1 MDWKFIFL
9 SFQGRLNRK
18 PYWLGTLAII
28 GVIAVA
34 VLGLVFLTGGAGGY
48 AAIAILYLVLLWP
61 TLAIGVKRLHDRGK
75 SAWWLVVFY
84 VVPTVLNVLAESG
97 DGGDGIGAMI
107 FGLAGL
113 AISIW
118 ALVELGFLRG
128 TVGAN
133 RYGPD
138 PLAQPAA

>member
-18 PYWLGTLAII
+18 PYWLGTIALLSLVVIGVFGVMFLAGGGGGVAAI
-28 GVIAVA
+28 GVI
-34 VLGLVFLTGGAGGY
+34 
-48 AAIAILYLVLLWP
+48 YLILLWP
-61 TLAIGVKRLHDRGK
+61 TLAIGVKRLHDRNK

-84 VVPTVLNVLAESG
+84 VAPTLLNVLGE
-97 DGGDGIGAMI
+97 GGDGEGVGAII
-107 FGLAGL
+107 FGLASL

-138 PLAQPAA
+138 PLASWPV

>member
-18 PYWLGTLAII
+18 PYWLGTIALLSLVII
-28 GVIAVA
+28 GVFGVM
-34 VLGLVFLTGGAGGY
+34 FLTGGGGV
-48 AAIAILYLVLLWP
+48 AAIGVIYLLLLWP
-61 TLAIGVKRLHDRGK
+61 TLAIGVKRLHDRNR

-84 VVPTVLNVLAESG
+84 VVPTLLNVLVE
-97 DGGDGIGAMI
+97 GGDGEGVGAMI
-107 FGLAGL
+107 FGLASL

-138 PLAQPAA
+138 PLASPAG

>member
-18 PYWLGTLAII
+18 PYWLGTIALLSLVII
-28 GVIAVA
+28 GVFGVM
-34 VLGLVFLTGGAGGY
+34 FLAGGGGGV
-48 AAIAILYLVLLWP
+48 AAIGVIYLLLLWP
-61 TLAIGVKRLHDRGK
+61 TLAIGVKRLHDRDK

-84 VVPTVLNVLAESG
+84 VVPTLLNVLGE
-97 DGGDGIGAMI
+97 GGDGEGVGAII
-107 FGLAGL
+107 FGLASL

-138 PLAQPAA
+138 PLASPAG

>member
-18 PYWLGTLAII
+18 PYWLGTIALLSLVII
-28 GVIAVA
+28 GVFGVM
-34 VLGLVFLTGGAGGY
+34 FLTGGGGV
-48 AAIAILYLVLLWP
+48 AAIGVIYLLLLWP
-61 TLAIGVKRLHDRGK
+61 TLAIGVKRLHDRNR

-84 VVPTVLNVLAESG
+84 VVPTLLNVLVE
-97 DGGDGIGAMI
+97 GGDGEGGGAMI
-107 FGLAGL
+107 FGLASL

-138 PLAQPAA
+138 PLASPAA

>member
-18 PYWLGTLAII
+18 PYWLGTIALLSLVII
-28 GVIAVA
+28 GVFGVM
-34 VLGLVFLTGGAGGY
+34 FLTGGGGV
-48 AAIAILYLVLLWP
+48 AAIGVIYLLLLWP
-61 TLAIGVKRLHDRGK
+61 TLAIGVKRLHDRNR

-84 VVPTVLNVLAESG
+84 VVPTLLNVLGA
-97 DGGDGIGAMI
+97 GGDGDGVGATI
-107 FGLAGL
+107 FGLASL

-138 PLAQPAA
+138 PLASPAG

>member
-18 PYWLGTLAII
+18 PYWLGTIALLSLVII
-28 GVIAVA
+28 GVFGVM
-34 VLGLVFLTGGAGGY
+34 FLTGGGGV
-48 AAIAILYLVLLWP
+48 AAIGVIYLLLLWP
-61 TLAIGVKRLHDRGK
+61 TLAMGVKRLHDRNK

-84 VVPTVLNVLAESG
+84 VVPTLLNVLVE
-97 DGGDGIGAMI
+97 GGDGEGVGAMI
-107 FGLAGL
+107 FGLASL

-138 PLAQPAA
+138 PLASPAG

>member
-18 PYWLGTLAII
+18 PYWLGTIALLSLVVI
-28 GVIAVA
+28 GVFGVM
-34 VLGLVFLTGGAGGY
+34 FLTGGGGGV
-48 AAIAILYLVLLWP
+48 AAIGVIYLLLLWP
-61 TLAIGVKRLHDRGK
+61 TLAMGVKRLHDRNK

-84 VVPTVLNVLAESG
+84 VVPTLLNVLVE
-97 DGGDGIGAMI
+97 GGDGEGVGAMI
-107 FGLAGL
+107 FGLASL

-138 PLAQPAA
+138 PLASPAG